1 MGSQYF
7 LPEDTERI
15 LLRQEQACRNLGL
28 MLDKYVPQRVIL
40 ESKNKADW
48 FRRLNPNQHV
58 DLRLA
63 KAAYDRWAQIT
74 KAAGAIH
81 MQATTDWRMV
91 VGLGGESVLETDIT
105 LHHIYGF
112 PFIPGSALKGLVRM
126 YAALEDKNMYLDKG
140 QGEKAPSKEIDTDP
154 KDILRIFGSQEMAGS
169 VVFFD
174 AMPLDGRATLAL
186 DIMNPHYPKYY
197 GDASNRIPPT
207 NDQDPNPVTF
217 LAVEKTTFVFALA
230 PRRPG
235 NSEDL
240 KDVQQVQQWLKD
252 AIQRYGVG
260 AKTNAGYGYFT
271 SVR

>member
-15 LLRQEQACRNLGL
+15 WLRQGKSCKNLGL
-28 MLDKYVPQRVIL
+28 ILDKYVRQDIIF
-40 ESKNKADW
+40 ESKNKPDW
-48 FRRLNPNQHV
+48 LRSLNPNQCI

-63 KAAYDRWAQIT
+63 KAAYDRWEQVT
-74 KAAGAIH
+74 KTAGATH
-81 MQATTDWRMV
+81 LRAETDWRMV
-91 VGLGGESVLETDIT
+91 VGLGGESVLETDMT

-126 YAALEDKNMYLDKG
+126 YAALEDKAMYIDKEDG
-140 QGEKAPSKEIDTDP
+140 TKGPSKQIETDAD
-154 KDILRIFGSQEMAGS
+154 KLLRIFGSQKQAGS

-174 AMPLDGRATLAL
+174 AMPLNGHAPITL

-197 GDASNRIPPT
+197 DGTRPPT

-230 PRRPG
+230 PRRQAD
-235 NSEDL
+235 SQHID
-240 KDVQQVQQWLKD
+240 DVKQALQWLRE
-252 AIQRYGVG
+252 AIQQYGVG
-260 AKTNAGYGYFT
+260 AKTNAGYGRFT
-271 SVR
+271 NIGEK